1 MPQPGC
7 VTKIVR
13 CSTDQSA
20 LPPWGLAFE
29 TQPKALSLNET
40 AAFAPDTSLTV
51 APAAP
56 PLVSAPLI
64 DGSGFSSDGS
74 AVTALHWL
82 RAPRSREG
90 ARNQKGESM
99 PLSLTACRTQHN
111 QSDRVRDFR
120 AFTRQVNALRSLC
133 ID

>member
-40 AAFAPDTSLTV
+40 AAFVPDTSLTV

-64 DGSGFSSDGS
+64 DGSGFFKRRFNGDSVALVACPAEPRGGS
-74 AVTALHWL
+74 QPK
-82 RAPRSREG
+82 R
-90 ARNQKGESM
+90 
-99 PLSLTACRTQHN
+99 
-111 QSDRVRDFR
+111 
-120 AFTRQVNALRSLC
+120 
-133 ID
+133 